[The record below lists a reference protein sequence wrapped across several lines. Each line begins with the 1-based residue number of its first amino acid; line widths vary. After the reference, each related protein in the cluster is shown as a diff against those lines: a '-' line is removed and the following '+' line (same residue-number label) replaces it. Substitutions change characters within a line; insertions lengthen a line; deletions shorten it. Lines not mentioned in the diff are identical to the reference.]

1 MRPITKILLLAT
13 IVLVG
18 VPTDALAWG
27 PATHVGIGASVLDGL
42 ALLPA
47 ALAALLHRRRDA
59 YLYGCIAA
67 DIVFAKRLSR
77 VKQFCHHWS
86 TGFKLL
92 DSASDDSGTAF
103 AYGYLSHLAADTIAH
118 GKYVPHQIVVSGTS
132 VNFGHLYWELRA
144 DATVSTETA
153 HLLEHVLAQDH
164 TQYHEA
170 MAHHLKDTFLWYNL
184 NRAVF
189 DRMNAMAVHRGFHR
203 TVNAWGRY
211 SRWYLSPELLAGYRA
226 ESLDRIFS
234 VLNEGRESAVLWE
247 DPNGTSALMHLC
259 VRRRE
264 LRRLKRRGLPV
275 AGRLR
280 ETAHSLAPMPQYRL
294 SSNRSRTLIDVTGG
308 R

>member
-1 MRPITKILLLAT
+1 MVELEIADVRARVYVRSGGCQHTTMRPITKILLLAT

-47 ALAALLHRRRDA
+47 ALAALLYRRRDA

-103 AYGYLSHLAADTIAH
+103 AYGYLSPLAADTIAH

-132 VNFGHLYWELRA
+132 VNFGHL
-144 DATVSTETA
+144 
-153 HLLEHVLAQDH
+153 
-164 TQYHEA
+164 
-170 MAHHLKDTFLWYNL
+170 
-184 NRAVF
+184 
-189 DRMNAMAVHRGFHR
+189 
-203 TVNAWGRY
+203 
-211 SRWYLSPELLAGYRA
+211 
-226 ESLDRIFS
+226 
-234 VLNEGRESAVLWE
+234 
-247 DPNGTSALMHLC
+247 
-259 VRRRE
+259 
-264 LRRLKRRGLPV
+264 
-275 AGRLR
+275 
-280 ETAHSLAPMPQYRL
+280 
-294 SSNRSRTLIDVTGG
+294 
-308 R
+308 